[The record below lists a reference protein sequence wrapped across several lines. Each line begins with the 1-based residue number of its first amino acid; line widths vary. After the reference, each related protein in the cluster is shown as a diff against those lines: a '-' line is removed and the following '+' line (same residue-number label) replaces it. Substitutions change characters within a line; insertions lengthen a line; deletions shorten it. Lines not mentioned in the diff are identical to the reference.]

1 MPFSESHAGLLGS
14 AGERKRA
21 EEVVFRNSVPLSVCR
36 SVLVSFCFY
45 RQDIDVTS

>member
-36 SVLVSFCFY
+36 SVPVSFCFY